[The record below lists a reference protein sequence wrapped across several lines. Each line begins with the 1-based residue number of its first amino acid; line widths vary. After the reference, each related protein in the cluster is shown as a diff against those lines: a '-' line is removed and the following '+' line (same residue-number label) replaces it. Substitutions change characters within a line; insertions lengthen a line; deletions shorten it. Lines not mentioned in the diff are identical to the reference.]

1 MQTPKSKLRGRTVGG
16 TCIRNQQS
24 LCRTS
29 FDTSQNIN
37 EYNQTKSSKRK
48 ATTPN
53 RFFSNTSNINT
64 TEMSTQSKADK
75 IEEVRKNLPSPSSP
89 PSHPTGNPPTSAT
102 STSAAAASPATFPT
116 AQVSP
121 RVSVS
126 PRLPTA
132 QTLTCP
138 TLARARRITSLRKD
152 DKQEY
157 RDTGMGGIAAMFA
170 A

>member
-75 IEEVRKNLPSPSSP
+75 IEEVRKNLPLPEQPPVASDWQSADERNVNVSSGRFSGDVSNGP
-89 PSHPTGNPPTSAT
+89 GVTSGLREPTSSDGANIDM
-102 STSAAAASPATFPT
+102 SN
-116 AQVSP
+116 
-121 RVSVS
+121 
-126 PRLPTA
+126 
-132 QTLTCP
+132 
-138 TLARARRITSLRKD
+138 IGKGEKD
-152 DKQEY
+152 NKSS
-157 RDTGMGGIAAMFA
+157 
-170 A
+170 